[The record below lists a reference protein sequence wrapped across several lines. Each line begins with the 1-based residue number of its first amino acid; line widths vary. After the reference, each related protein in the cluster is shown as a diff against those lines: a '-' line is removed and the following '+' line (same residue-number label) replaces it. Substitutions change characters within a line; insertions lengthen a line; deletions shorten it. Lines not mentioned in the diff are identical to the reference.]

1 MYLRVDRLRHAHARS
16 VDTIDPE
23 RMLEG
28 EVLEDDGVVA
38 HAAQAQTIQ
47 QIGRK
52 QPLLEHIPP
61 FN

>member
-1 MYLRVDRLRHAHARS
+1 
-16 VDTIDPE
+16 
-23 RMLEG
+23 MLEG